1 MFALRVAV
9 SRMVM
14 SAMEINEMKMVIE
27 PIRKVETVGMNGQE
41 QEEKEKLV
49 FNWSLINWRI

>member
-49 FNWSLINWRI
+49 FN